1 MLNTF
6 KKLAAQLLIVVF
18 VVGSLT
24 LTSAEAASLGVPGNP
39 RFHRWRN
46 TDYTSCYI
54 RWDPVAGADYY
65 EYYYCWTDG
74 SHKVTSTDCNI
85 HSKYVEAKISGLN
98 GRHVYQLCIRACKKD
113 GTHGWYSTPAFITPW
128 PKGVK
133 GKLTSSSGTNVKLSW
148 KTVYGCS
155 GYNVFLAT
163 NPSGTWRYNQ
173 STSTKATSTSATVKK
188 YRGSKLKKY
197 QNYYVRVITRRHR
210 NGQFCT
216 VPEPS
221 KKYYQYKF
229 YIYDVY

>member
-39 RFHRWRN
+39 RFHKWRN
-46 TDYTSCYI
+46 TNYTSCYI

-65 EYYYCWTDG
+65 EYFYCWTDG

-98 GRHVYQLCIRACKKD
+98 GRHVYQLRIRACKND
-113 GTHGWYSTPAFITPW
+113 GTHVWYSTPAFITPW

-148 KTVYGCS
+148 KLSMAAAAIMYSLPPILPAHGVTIS
-155 GYNVFLAT
+155 RPAQKL
-163 NPSGTWRYNQ
+163 PQ
-173 STSTKATSTSATVKK
+173 PPLLLKSTEAAS
-188 YRGSKLKKY
+188 LKSI
-197 QNYYVRVITRRHR
+197 RT
-210 NGQFCT
+210 T
-216 VPEPS
+216 M
-221 KKYYQYKF
+221 
-229 YIYDVY
+229 

>member
-39 RFHRWRN
+39 RFHKWRN

-54 RWDPVAGADYY
+54 RWNPVAGADYY

-85 HSKYVEAKISGLN
+85 HRKYVEAKISGLN

-197 QNYYVRVITRRHR
+197 QNYYVRIITRRHR

>member
-54 RWDPVAGADYY
+54 RWNPVAGADYY

-85 HSKYVEAKISGLN
+85 HRKYVEAKISGLN

>member
-39 RFHRWRN
+39 RFHKWRN

-54 RWDPVAGADYY
+54 RWNPVAGADYY

-85 HSKYVEAKISGLN
+85 HSKYVE
-98 GRHVYQLCIRACKKD
+98 CKKD

>member
-39 RFHRWRN
+39 RFHKWRN

-54 RWDPVAGADYY
+54 RWNPVAGADYY

-85 HSKYVEAKISGLN
+85 HRKYVEAKISGLN